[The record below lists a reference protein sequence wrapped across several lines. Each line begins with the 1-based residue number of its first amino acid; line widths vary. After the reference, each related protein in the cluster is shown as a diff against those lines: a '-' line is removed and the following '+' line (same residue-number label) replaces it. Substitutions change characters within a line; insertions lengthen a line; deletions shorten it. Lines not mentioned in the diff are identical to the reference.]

1 MKRQCVFIKII
12 ICTYT
17 VLFIPE
23 WGIGQSVVLE
33 NDTKAD
39 EQLWIDIYPHFYVS
53 EKLEYFGDAGYRT
66 VLNQNIWHWIYARP
80 SVRYHLGKKWEVH
93 GGIGFF
99 YVIKKELSDRFEIR
113 PWQGIE
119 FSWPRFSNL
128 GFKHYIRFEQ
138 RISFQTDDWSSGF
151 SLRLRYKISGRWD
164 FLNINNERFW
174 FIPFYGELFFPVGD
188 EVKEFFRNRGRIGVG
203 LGYNP
208 SDIWRFSLNF
218 TWQTSRTGVSEDFT
232 VSDII
237 YQIKIRKY
245 LNVDRVT
252 SLFAD

>member
-1 MKRQCVFIKII
+1 MKSQCVFIKII

-53 EKLEYFGDAGYRT
+53 EKFEYFGDAGYRT
-66 VLNQNIWHWIYARP
+66 VLNQNSWHWIYARP
-80 SVRYHLGKKWEVH
+80 SLRYHLGKNWEVH

-99 YVIKKELSDRFEIR
+99 YVIKKEVSDRFEIR

-138 RISFQTDDWSSGF
+138 RISFQTDDWSSGL
-151 SLRLRYKISGRWD
+151 SLRLRYKISGIR
-164 FLNINNERFW
+164 
-174 FIPFYGELFFPVGD
+174 PVGFP
-188 EVKEFFRNRGRIGVG
+188 E
-203 LGYNP
+203 
-208 SDIWRFSLNF
+208 
-218 TWQTSRTGVSEDFT
+218 
-232 VSDII
+232 
-237 YQIKIRKY
+237 YQ
-245 LNVDRVT
+245 
-252 SLFAD
+252 

>member
-1 MKRQCVFIKII
+1 MKSQCVFIKII

-53 EKLEYFGDAGYRT
+53 EKFEYFGDAGYRT
-66 VLNQNIWHWIYARP
+66 VLNQNSWHWIYARP
-80 SVRYHLGKKWEVH
+80 SLRYHLGKNWEVH

-99 YVIKKELSDRFEIR
+99 YVIKKEVSDRFEIR

-138 RISFQTDDWSSGF
+138 RISFQTDDWSSGL
-151 SLRLRYKISGRWD
+151 SLRLRYKISGKND
-164 FLNINNERFW
+164 F
-174 FIPFYGELFFPVGD
+174 GLFLFMGNC
-188 EVKEFFRNRGRIGVG
+188 FFRLATRSKSFSEIADG
-203 LGYNP
+203 LELA
-208 SDIWRFSLNF
+208 W
-218 TWQTSRTGVSEDFT
+218 
-232 VSDII
+232 DII
-237 YQIKIRKY
+237 PRISGAFLSILPGKHPEQ
-245 LNVDRVT
+245 V
-252 SLFAD
+252 